1 MHRIGILGP
10 YRELPGELNDV
21 VAVAA
26 EPAVAW
32 QVVTAAADSHAIPDL
47 LETGDGAV
55 LRDGIE
61 RMRRW
66 RPHAISFACTSG
78 SFVRGREGALAQAWE
93 MAQAAGVPASSTSL
107 AFADALAAL
116 RIDEVSL
123 VAPYPEPATDA
134 FVAFLAEWDVQVGA
148 SIALG
153 YEGGLAS
160 EALRAADLEPVLER
174 LDTDLPVLVPDTATW
189 GFELHRE
196 LAATLSQPLL
206 TANQVT
212 LWQLFAILG
221 MSTDL
226 AAFGALRGVRHQGDL
241 AVAPAPERLGTEEE
255 QQR

>member
-21 VAVAA
+21 VASAL

-47 LETGDGAV
+47 IETGDGAV

-66 RPHAISFACTSG
+66 RPDAISFACTSG

-93 MAQAAGVPASSTSL
+93 MAQAAGVPATSTSL
-107 AFADALAAL
+107 AFADALATL
-116 RIDEVSL
+116 EIGEVAL
-123 VAPYPEPATDA
+123 VAPYPEAATEA
-134 FVAFLAEWDVQVGA
+134 FVAFLAEWGVRVGP
-148 SIALG
+148 SVALG

-160 EALRAADLEPVLER
+160 ETLRAAELRPVLER
-174 LDTDLPVLVPDTATW
+174 IDTDLPVLIPDTATW
-189 GFELHRE
+189 GFELHGE
-196 LAATLSQPLL
+196 LAGSLSQPLL

-221 MSTDL
+221 MSTDI
-226 AAFGALRGVRHQGDL
+226 AAFGALRGMRNQGE
-241 AVAPAPERLGTEEE
+241 AAMAPAPEQLGSEEM
-255 QQR
+255 